1 MTLRATLAIIGLLVA
16 GAQAAPAQTVL
27 RLVPQADL
35 KVLDPVWTT
44 ATETSSHGYMIYDV
58 LFALDSSLRPR
69 PQMVE
74 TWSKSDDGMVWRFTL
89 RPGLVFHD
97 GAPVEAKDA
106 VASLKRWAVR
116 IVSGMT
122 LMQHVQRSSRQARS
136 TSRSGSNPL
145 SPRSSSSFPTPPSR
159 SS

>member
-1 MTLRATLAIIGLLVA
+1 MTLRAALAIIGLLVA

-74 TWSKSDDGMVWRFTL
+74 TWSKSEDGMV
-89 RPGLVFHD
+89 
-97 GAPVEAKDA
+97 
-106 VASLKRWAVR
+106 
-116 IVSGMT
+116 
-122 LMQHVQRSSRQARS
+122 
-136 TSRSGSNPL
+136 
-145 SPRSSSSFPTPPSR
+145 
-159 SS
+159 